1 MEKEHTNPK
10 RPGRKAL
17 FVGAT
22 TKPVPSA
29 GEKKTDDSGKE
40 FAGLI
45 LEIIER
51 YNSGDRE
58 ARIEVET
65 APEAYVPAADSI
77 NRLIDLMSSQAVIES
92 STDIPGESESLLNEL
107 NEKLSSSE
115 NELENARQEVSRL
128 NEIIKEKEEEE
139 SLNFDE
145 DSLKELEDK
154 YNAEIEDLKQ
164 KITQKEEENL
174 RREEEIQ
181 KELEEYNAGIE
192 EAKQEIA
199 QKEEKL
205 RNIES
210 ELGRAGEEKK
220 QLADQYED
228 KIKQYTRQLSGLEE
242 TNNRLSKD
250 IDKYKAESARI
261 EELTKTKA
269 RKDEEIKSLQSSITK
284 AEEEKK
290 TIVKQSGEKI
300 EQYTSR
306 IALLEEENKNLS
318 EKFNGL
324 SLKEKTE
331 KEEINA
337 KIAEIETLKQR
348 SETIVQ
354 QNPMPILLMNKN
366 FDIIVANTAFEEM
379 SGIALQEI
387 TRMNARSFRILK
399 QEGKGLGYTLKNK
412 VRASGEVEIEM
423 PSGIHILEQ
432 YSIPILNKNQ
442 EIANI
447 LAVYNDVT
455 EIRRKNAEI
464 EELRLKDKEE
474 AEILS
479 DSAEMITGKMVGMTS
494 GDMTVSVEIFED
506 DPLAVLKTN
515 FNKSV
520 EEFRDLISSIKE
532 KANII
537 EKTSEELSTNSDDI
551 AKANENLA
559 LISEESAEFLR
570 DLMERFEK
578 INLSIS
584 DLSASIEEIS
594 STSQEVTKQANQAA
608 LEGKNAAE
616 IGKEA
621 SEKMENVGKIS
632 QQSVNEINLLNEE
645 MYKINEIIKLIRGIA
660 EQTNMLA
667 LNAAIEAARAG
678 EHGRGFAVVAG
689 EVKNLAGESKEATE
703 KIELLISEIQNNSD
717 ITANSMRQA
726 DEEIQSGI
734 KSVNMAVEALYNIA
748 RDIEVAS
755 RGISDISHATETQAN
770 EINAFMRSIE
780 EANAL
785 TSGNLEKLEGMA
797 AMAEEISA
805 TTEEVGSISHEMH
818 DLSED
823 LQTTMKK
830 FRTG

>member
-77 NRLIDLMSSQAVIES
+77 NRLIDLMSSQAAAET
-92 STDIPGESESLLNEL
+92 STGISGESESLLNEL

-115 NELENARQEVSRL
+115 NELENALQEVSRL
-128 NEIIKEKEEEE
+128 NEIIKEREEE

-154 YNAEIEDLKQ
+154 HNAEIEELKQ

-181 KELEEYNAGIE
+181 KELEEYNTGIE

-210 ELGRAGEEKK
+210 EFGRAGEEKK

-261 EELTKTKA
+261 DELTKTKA

-290 TIVKQSGEKI
+290 TLVKQSGEKI
-300 EQYTSR
+300 EQYTNR

-387 TRMNARSFRILK
+387 TKMNARGFRILK
-399 QEGKGLGYTLKNK
+399 QEGKGLGHTLKNK

-474 AEILS
+474 AELLS